1 MLQVKRSMRG
11 WWLVHAREM
20 RLERAGGVEL
30 DLV

>member
-20 RLERAGGVEL
+20 RLERAGVEL